1 MIMKKKILITG
12 GNGYIGSIL
21 ALRALKKYK
30 VYIIDR
36 ERKNVFL
43 RNSQIIFTKID
54 ITNKGQTL
62 KLIKKIQPDSIVHL
76 AAQST
81 IDMIDKKRSSYIR
94 DNIIGTKNIVDI
106 CKTLKIKKLIFSST
120 AAVYK
125 AKNTFINEN
134 SLLKPS
140 NIYGITKLNNEYYI
154 KKQLHKNET
163 KFCILRFFNV
173 CSSDRKNKIG
183 EYHSPE
189 THLLPIII
197 DKILNKKKIY
207 VYGNDYKTADGTCI
221 RDYIHIND
229 IVNAILKS
237 LIYLNKGKSN
247 TFNLGSKNGMSVLEI
262 IKKCSKKLKT
272 KAEIKYVNKRKGDT
286 KKLICNINKANK
298 YLNWKPKYSKIDR
311 LINDE
316 IWWFNF
322 LKHKKIYRKFI
333 Y

>member
-106 CKTLKIKKLIFSST
+106 CKTLKIKNLFFL
-120 AAVYK
+120 V
-125 AKNTFINEN
+125 
-134 SLLKPS
+134 LLRS
-140 NIYGITKLNNEYYI
+140 I
-154 KKQLHKNET
+154 KQRT
-163 KFCILRFFNV
+163 
-173 CSSDRKNKIG
+173 
-183 EYHSPE
+183 HS
-189 THLLPIII
+189 
-197 DKILNKKKIY
+197 
-207 VYGNDYKTADGTCI
+207 
-221 RDYIHIND
+221 
-229 IVNAILKS
+229 
-237 LIYLNKGKSN
+237 
-247 TFNLGSKNGMSVLEI
+247 
-262 IKKCSKKLKT
+262 
-272 KAEIKYVNKRKGDT
+272 
-286 KKLICNINKANK
+286 
-298 YLNWKPKYSKIDR
+298 
-311 LINDE
+311 
-316 IWWFNF
+316 
-322 LKHKKIYRKFI
+322 
-333 Y
+333 